1 MSWVLSRLREASTWR
16 GIVWLLTV
24 AGVSSRPDE
33 VEAIILA
40 GMALAGLL
48 GVFLQDKS
56 RNPQERTRETDLPEI
71 ELQGRSNETTQPD
84 SFNNSISISCNESI
98 VRLCEDRVSSDD
110 GTQSPES
117 VVRSDS
123 NGYNG

>member
-1 MSWVLSRLREASTWR
+1 MNWVLSRLREASTWR

-24 AGVSSRPDE
+24 AGVSLRPDE

-40 GMALAGLL
+40 GMAVAGLL

-56 RNPQERTRETDLPEI
+56 RNSQERTRETDLPEI

-84 SFNNSISISCNESI
+84 SFNNSISVSCNESI
-98 VRLCEDRVSSDD
+98 VRLREDRVSSDD
-110 GTQSPES
+110 STQSPEYI
-117 VVRSDS
+117 VRSDS
-123 NGYNG
+123 NGYNS